1 MQGLLLLGCEY
12 PAHLSWVSDIRMTEG
27 LQHMLAL
34 RPVEKIVPELS
45 ERTGKKAAAVSSKAR
60 EAFVLQLPPDFL
72 ALVDDIGGQEIAG
85 DFLLLDLPQVL
96 RETADRD
103 HPLIE
108 LGKTWWVF
116 ATAGTG
122 DAWLLRRTESG
133 SQVAFLDHDQGCDAQ
148 PIEMDINFAQWLQ
161 LADLMAQVELGI
173 SGSVNVED
181 IARELALLSDGL
193 PARYPYRLDV

>member
-1 MQGLLLLGCEY
+1 
-12 PAHLSWVSDIRMTEG
+12 
-27 LQHMLAL
+27 MLAL
-34 RPVEKIVPELS
+34 RPVEKIVAELS
-45 ERTGKKAAAVSSKAR
+45 ERRGKTAVVSGKAR
-60 EAFVLQLPPDFL
+60 EALGPDLPPDFL

-85 DFLLLDLPQVL
+85 DFMLLDLSHLL
-96 RETADRD
+96 RETANRD

-133 SQVAFLDHDQGCDAQ
+133 SQVAFLDHDQGCGAQ
-148 PIEMDINFAQWLQ
+148 PIEMGINFAQWLQ

-173 SGSVNVED
+173 SDSVSADD
-181 IARELALLSDGL
+181 IARELTRLSDGL